1 MKNILV
7 INKPVQELIAEIC
20 AEHQSVCKTKDSNMG
35 YLWFMYTEGTK
46 KGTFKPFIFLAE
58 LNLLVKT
65 GLLLE
70 EEKERLVEMMSSE
83 DLDNFFLVAL
93 SIKQLREQRINQ
105 YGLYNESFPIYMSI
119 DYSTEIIDPGVF
131 LNKVTPYTL

>member
-1 MKNILV
+1 MRNILV
-7 INKPVQELIAEIC
+7 VNKTVQDIIAEIC
-20 AEHQSVCKTKDSNMG
+20 AEHHSVCKVKDSNMG
-35 YLWFMYTEGTK
+35 YLWFMYAEGTK

-65 GLLLE
+65 GFLLK
-70 EEKERLVEMMSSE
+70 EEKERLVEMMTSE

-93 SIKQLREQRINQ
+93 SIKQLREQRIQQ
-105 YGLYNESFPIYMSI
+105 YGLYNEGLPVYMNI

-131 LNKVTPYTL
+131 LKKVTPYTL

>member
-7 INKPVQELIAEIC
+7 INKPVQEIIAEIC
-20 AEHQSVCKTKDSNMG
+20 AEHHSVCKVKDGNMG

-83 DLDNFFLVAL
+83 DSDNFFLVAL
-93 SIKQLREQRINQ
+93 SIKQLREQRIKQ
-105 YGLYNESFPIYMSI
+105 YGLYNEGLPIYSGI
-119 DYSTEIIDPGVF
+119 DYATEIIDPGVF
-131 LNKVTPYTL
+131 LKKVTPYTL